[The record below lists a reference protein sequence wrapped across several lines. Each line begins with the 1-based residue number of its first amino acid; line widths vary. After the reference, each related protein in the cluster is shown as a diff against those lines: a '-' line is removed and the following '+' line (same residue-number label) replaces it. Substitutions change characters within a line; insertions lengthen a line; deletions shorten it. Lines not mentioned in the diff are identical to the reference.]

1 MSQLRNDIR
10 NVAVIAHVDHGKTT
24 LVDSMLR
31 QCGHLRE
38 SAKVVERILDSND
51 LERERGITILA
62 KNTSVNYQGTRINIL
77 DTPGH
82 HDFGGEVERMLT
94 MADGVLLLVD
104 AAEGVL
110 PQTRF
115 VLGKALALNLPT
127 IVVVNKID
135 RKDARSEE
143 VLAGIYDLFIEIGAG
158 DDAINFPVLY
168 TDGRAGLAHRELGDE
183 STDLR
188 PLFEAILDTV
198 PAPLDK
204 SDEPLLIHSNNL
216 GWDDYVGRLVIGRVL
231 AGRVHTG
238 QTVFI
243 KGEDNAISRTKV
255 MRLYASDG
263 LVRKEISD
271 ARCGDIISIAGIE
284 IVTIGD
290 TITDAQETPAL
301 PRIKVD
307 DPTLAMSFCANT
319 GPFAGEDGKYVT
331 SRNLR
336 DRLMR
341 EAIINVAIRVEE
353 TASTDVFR
361 VVGRGELQMGIL
373 VENMRREGFE
383 LMLSRPEVVTK
394 TVDGALLEPLERL
407 YIDCPKDSLGPVT
420 DLLGQRKAKLEEMSV
435 GQSRVRLVHTI
446 PTRGLIGFHT
456 EFLNQTRGTGIAN
469 TIFESWT
476 PWLGEIPQRRTGS
489 LVADRTGFAT
499 PYSLF
504 HMQPRGVLFIDP
516 GERVYEGMII
526 GETPNGKD
534 IDVNVTREKKLTNIR
549 AAGKDDNVI
558 LSRPKKMTL
567 EQCIEFIDDDELI
580 EVTPGHLRIRK
591 RFLHGNDRH
600 KKLYGKK
607 NGKAPAESNNGKKNG
622 RAPAESNN

>member
-31 QCGHLRE
+31 QCGLLRE
-38 SAKVVERILDSND
+38 NAEVVERVLDSND

-62 KNTSVNYQGTRINIL
+62 KNTSVNYQGTRINVL

-104 AAEGVL
+104 AAEGTL

-115 VLGKALALNLPT
+115 VLGKALALDLPT
-127 IVVVNKID
+127 IVVINKID
-135 RKDARSEE
+135 RKDARCEE
-143 VLAGIYDLFIEIGAG
+143 VLDEIYDLFIEIGAA
-158 DDAINFPVLY
+158 DDTIDFPVLF
-168 TDGRAGLAHRELGDE
+168 TDGRRGLAYRELGDE

-188 PLFEAILDTV
+188 PLFETILDTV
-198 PAPLDK
+198 PAPQDR

-231 AGRVHTG
+231 AGKVRTG
-238 QTVFI
+238 QPVFV
-243 KGEDNAISRTKV
+243 KGENNATSKAKV
-255 MRLYASDG
+255 MRMYAADG
-263 LVRKEISD
+263 LVRKEISH
-271 ARCGDIISIAGIE
+271 ARSGDIISIAGIDK
-284 IVTIGD
+284 VTIGD
-290 TITDAQETPAL
+290 TITDAAETKAL

-319 GPFAGEDGKYVT
+319 GPFAGEVGKYVT

-353 TASTDVFR
+353 TGSTDVFR

-394 TVDGALLEPLERL
+394 EVDGVLNEPLERL
-407 YIDCPKDSLGPVT
+407 YIDCPKDCLGPVT
-420 DLLGQRKAKLEEMSV
+420 ELLGQRKAKLEDMSV
-435 GQSRVRLVHTI
+435 GQSRVNLVHTI

-456 EFLNQTRGTGIAN
+456 EFLNETRGAGIAN
-469 TIFESWT
+469 ATFEGWT
-476 PWLGEIPQRRTGS
+476 PWQGEIPQRRTGS
-489 LVADRTGFAT
+489 LVADRTGTAT
-499 PYSLF
+499 PYALF
-504 HMQPRGVLFIDP
+504 HLQARGVFFIDP
-516 GERVYEGMII
+516 GVRVYEGMVI
-526 GETPNGKD
+526 GETPNGKM
-534 IDVNVTREKKLTNIR
+534 IDVNVTREKKLTNVR

-558 LSRPKKMTL
+558 LSRPKKMSL

-580 EVTPGHLRIRK
+580 EVTPNTLRIRK
-591 RFLHGNDRH
+591 RILGANGRH
-600 KKLYGKK
+600 KKQYGKGNSRIPK
-607 NGKAPAESNNGKKNG
+607 PA
-622 RAPAESNN
+622 